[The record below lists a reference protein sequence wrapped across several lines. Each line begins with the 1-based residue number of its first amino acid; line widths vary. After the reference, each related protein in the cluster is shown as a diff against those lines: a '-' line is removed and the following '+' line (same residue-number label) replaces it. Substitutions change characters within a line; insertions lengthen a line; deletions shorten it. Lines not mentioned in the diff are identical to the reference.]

1 MLNSS
6 KKIESVKG
14 NLKHLQTTVRMD
26 GKQEGTHDFW
36 QLCEPAAA
44 GDYLAFLENEAA
56 RITADDLATII
67 YTSGTT
73 GLPKGV
79 MLTHGNFITNIEG
92 TLQNI
97 ALVNSDLFLSVLP
110 LSHVF
115 ERMAG
120 HFIPVSVG
128 ATIAYAES
136 FETLMDNLG
145 EASPTILICVPRF
158 YEKVHAKVLE
168 ASDGFSPLKK
178 KIFSW
183 ATEVGRLQARALEN
197 RTGMSFGLK
206 LKMKLA
212 MALVFKKFHQRMGGN
227 LRLFVSGGAPLN
239 KEAAQFFIG
248 AGFNLAEGYGL
259 TETSPVI
266 AVNKIEHFRLGTVGF
281 KVPNVEVKIA
291 EDGEILVKG
300 GQVTQGYFK
309 NPEATAEVFTEDG
322 WFCTGD
328 IGILDDDGFLK
339 ITDRKKNILVT
350 AGGKNVAPQPIESQ
364 ISKSP
369 FIAYAILIG
378 DKRKFI
384 SALLVPDREILET
397 TPLPWMQGKSIDE
410 MIAAPEMVELLNTEL
425 ENQTREM
432 ARFEKVKK
440 FVVVDREVTIENGFL
455 TPKWN
460 SNASIS

>member
-1 MLNSS
+1 MVS
-6 KKIESVKG
+6 KRAPTIFG
-14 NLKHLQTTVRMD
+14 NCANPLLPKTIWL
-26 GKQEGTHDFW
+26 
-36 QLCEPAAA
+36 
-44 GDYLAFLENEAA
+44 FLENEAA

-239 KEAAQFFIG
+239 KEGG
-248 AGFNLAEGYGL
+248 A
-259 TETSPVI
+259 
-266 AVNKIEHFRLGTVGF
+266 
-281 KVPNVEVKIA
+281 
-291 EDGEILVKG
+291 
-300 GQVTQGYFK
+300 
-309 NPEATAEVFTEDG
+309 VFHRSR
-322 WFCTGD
+322 
-328 IGILDDDGFLK
+328 I
-339 ITDRKKNILVT
+339 
-350 AGGKNVAPQPIESQ
+350 
-364 ISKSP
+364 
-369 FIAYAILIG
+369 
-378 DKRKFI
+378 
-384 SALLVPDREILET
+384 
-397 TPLPWMQGKSIDE
+397 
-410 MIAAPEMVELLNTEL
+410 
-425 ENQTREM
+425 
-432 ARFEKVKK
+432 
-440 FVVVDREVTIENGFL
+440 
-455 TPKWN
+455 
-460 SNASIS
+460 